1 MCEFVKAEEYA
12 REGLAVD
19 SSQTFIYANL
29 AASLLMQGKYSAAE
43 KLYRQY
49 KAELKDAFLSDFE
62 KFKEADIIPKKR
74 RKDVEKIK
82 KILNE

>member
-1 MCEFVKAEEYA
+1 MSDFVKAEEYA

-19 SSQTFIYANL
+19 SSLTFIYSNL
-29 AASLLMQGKYSAAE
+29 ASSLLMQGKYSEAE

-49 KAELKDAFLSDFE
+49 KAELKDAFLSDFKDFE
-62 KFKEADIIPKKR
+62 EAGVIPKKR

-82 KILNE
+82 KMLNE